1 MRLVVPAAFRLFFR
15 VRIEGRENIPASG
28 PLIVV
33 SNHLSFIDSYVIP
46 VTLLPLRTTIL
57 AKAEYFDS
65 PGFKGR
71 LSKWFFTSMGMIPV
85 ERGTHSSAMRSLE
98 QSAEI
103 VRAGNI
109 FAIYPEGTRSSDG
122 RLYRG
127 RTGAGW
133 VVLATDAPVLPI
145 GLIGTENMQPVGRRL
160 PKYGAQVTIRIGEIM
175 TFGQYSEDPPGRARR
190 AITDEIIQAIQK
202 LSGQE
207 YVPQYNEHKPSSG

>member
-15 VRIEGRENIPASG
+15 IKIEGRENIPGSG
-28 PLIVV
+28 PLLVV

-57 AKAEYFDS
+57 AKAEYFDT
-65 PGFKGR
+65 PGLKGR
-71 LSKWFFTSMGMIPV
+71 ISRWFFTSMGMIPV
-85 ERGTHSSAMRSLE
+85 ERGTHGSAMRSLE
-98 QSAEI
+98 QAAEI
-103 VRAGNI
+103 VNAGNV

-133 VVLATDAPVLPI
+133 IVLATGTPVLPI
-145 GLIGTENMQPVGRRL
+145 GLIGTESMQPVGHRL
-160 PKYGAQVTIRIGEIM
+160 PKYGARVTIRIGEVM
-175 TFGQYSEDPPGRARR
+175 TFDQYSEDPPGRARR
-190 AITDEIIQAIQK
+190 AITDEIIQGIQK

-207 YVPQYNEHKPSSG
+207 YVPEYNEHKPKDE